1 MPTGSR
7 TPIDCYI
14 SHALKLAQGA
24 AYSPRPVAKGA
35 SLVWQ
40 NRSLDRPWL
49 FGGLRQ
55 TQVYARVGTFHV
67 ALGKPRR
74 GEAVALVEAVGVF
87 GTEQPAA

>member
-14 SHALKLAQGA
+14 SRALKLAQGA
-24 AYSPRPVAKGA
+24 AYLQGPVVKRA

-40 NRSLDRPWL
+40 SRSLDRPWL
-49 FGGLRQ
+49 FRGLRH
-55 TQVYARVGTFHV
+55 TQVYARVGTFHL
-67 ALGKPRR
+67 ALGEPRR

-87 GTEQPAA
+87 GAEQPAA